1 MTRKKK
7 ASAFVVIWE
16 FRVRPSKR
24 RAFEKIYG
32 PDGDWA
38 KFFRRNKEYIR
49 TDLIRDRQS
58 PLRYLTLDF
67 WTSPNAY
74 QRFKKENQTEYAAID
89 KQCAVMTTKERLLGE
104 FGTVGDLASVTP
116 PTNLAPKAANPR
128 PASQVRVASIK
139 DIPAIVELE
148 RESASAA
155 HWPETTYRRVFE
167 QKSPACIA
175 LVIEGESGG
184 AQANLCGFLIARV
197 SGEDCELE
205 NVVVRRHSQ
214 SQGLG
219 WELVRALADAA
230 REQHATR
237 IFLEVRESNA
247 AARGLYEKCGFTIT
261 GRRKSY
267 YNHPAED
274 AVLYTLQ
281 L

>member
-16 FRVRPSKR
+16 FRVRPSER

-38 KFFRRNKEYIR
+38 KFFRRNNEYIR

-74 QRFKKENQTEYAAID
+74 QRFKKESQTEYAAID
-89 KQCAVMTTKERLLGE
+89 KQCAALTTKERLVGE
-104 FGTVGDLASVTP
+104 FETVGDLSAVFRLRGLAE
-116 PTNLAPKAANPR
+116 PTNPRSAKQVR
-128 PASQVRVASIK
+128 PASVE

-167 QKSPACIA
+167 QKSPSCIA
-175 LVIEGESGG
+175 LVIGGESAG

-205 NVVVRRHSQ
+205 NVVVRRHCR

-219 WELVRALADAA
+219 SKLVHALALAA
-230 REQHATR
+230 RNQNATR

-247 AARGLYEKCGFTIT
+247 GARGLYEKCGFTIT

-267 YNHPAED
+267 YSNPAED

-281 L
+281 S